1 MMSAADADHLLK
13 TLYPK
18 KTSTL
23 VYEEHPLL
31 AMLPKKTDFEGRNEV
46 IDLIFAE
53 TSGRS
58 ATFANANTNAGSHKG
73 TNFTITT
80 QADYGKVIIPRKLM
94 KQAGSNKG
102 AIVDLF
108 QTEVDSGFRV
118 LSNSMASATYGDGS
132 GAIGVVG
139 SLSSNTV
146 TLSNTSTVVNFDVGQ
161 VVIAATA
168 KSGGTLRASTMTVTA
183 VDRDAGTVTFGGG
196 VVAALAAAD
205 FLFIDGDRGA
215 KMTGLDGWL
224 PGTAPTSGDAFFGT
238 DRSKDTARLAGV
250 RVDGSTLNH
259 EEALIKAVTR
269 LARERGPKPDYF
281 FMNHEDVGALIQI
294 LGSKRDY
301 VDVEAQDSEG
311 KGIGIGF
318 RALQVQTAK
327 GTVRVL
333 GDADCPKS
341 VAYGLVM
348 NTWSLWS
355 TGEAPEIF
363 EDDGLK
369 MIRSA
374 SADAYE
380 VQLGYYAQ
388 IACNAPGYNVRLAL
402 PVI

>member
-18 KTSTL
+18 KTSQI

-31 AMLPKKTDFEGRNEV
+31 SMLPKSTDFDGRNRV
-46 IDLIFAE
+46 IDVIFAE

-73 TNFTITT
+73 LNFTVTT
-80 QADYGKVIIPRKLM
+80 VADYAKVIIPRKLM

-108 QTEVDSGFRV
+108 QTEVDSGFRA
-118 LSNSMASATYGDGS
+118 LSNSMAASAFGDGS
-132 GAIGVVG
+132 GTIGAVG
-139 SLSSNTV
+139 SVASNV
-146 TLSNTSTVVNFDVGQ
+146 VNLSNASNVVNFDVGQ
-161 VVIAATA
+161 VIIAASA
-168 KSGGTLRASTMTVTA
+168 KSGGTLRTGTMAVTA

-196 VVAALAAAD
+196 TVASLTAGD
-205 FLFIDGDRGA
+205 FLFMDGDRGA

-224 PGTAPTSGDAFFGT
+224 PSAAPSSGESFFGT
-238 DRSKDTARLAGV
+238 DRSKDASRLGGI

-281 FMNHEDVGALIQI
+281 FMNPEDVGALIQI
-294 LGSKRDY
+294 LGSKREY
-301 VDVEAQDSEG
+301 SDVEATDSEG
-311 KGIGIGF
+311 KGTGIGF
-318 RALQVQTAK
+318 RALVVHTAK
-327 GTVRVL
+327 GDVKVL
-333 GDADCPKS
+333 GDADCAKS
-341 VAYGLVM
+341 TAYGLVM
-348 NTWSLWS
+348 NTWKLDS

-363 EDDGLK
+363 EDDGLR

-388 IACNAPGYNVRLAL
+388 IWCNAPGYNVRLAL